1 MAKNP
6 WAKLPR
12 DLPTGTHYS
21 KGRNVSVKKLA
32 ILTVAA
38 LLLAVTG
45 IGSGMVSGQTVVDP
59 HAPLDVVARHGMVAA
74 AHPLAA
80 QAGVDV
86 MKAGG
91 NAIDAAIAT
100 ALTLNVVEPNA
111 SGLGGGGFMVIR
123 FAKTGD
129 VAVIDYREKAPAS
142 ATRDMYASD
151 QAKKELWTQ
160 LGGKAIGVPGTL
172 KGLEMALQMYGTLA
186 FADVA
191 APAIKLAEEGFE
203 VSSELSGI
211 IKDNYEKLARY
222 NDPDKVPYLCDGLPL
237 EPGDILR
244 NPELAATF
252 RLIAEKGSDALY
264 RGPVGEAIVAAV
276 NKSGGNMT
284 MQDLADYNAVMRTP
298 VRGTY
303 RGLEIISMP
312 PPSSGGTHLIEI
324 LNVMENYDVKA
335 LGHNTPAY
343 MHTLA
348 EVLKLVFAD
357 RAAYMADADF
367 VKVPV
372 TGLTSKEYAKTLFNQ
387 ISPDK
392 VLRELK
398 PGEPEN
404 FEHESTTHLT
414 VIDEEGNIVS
424 LTQTINYFFASGVMA
439 EGTGLLLNNEMD
451 DFSTNP
457 NSVSAPEPGK
467 RPLSSM
473 SPTIILK
480 DGKPFMALGTPG
492 ATRIFPS
499 MAQIIMNVVDF
510 GMGLDEA
517 IEAPRMFCSSSA
529 GKPGTLF
536 VESRI
541 PVEVREALTAL
552 GHTVSVRGDYDSY
565 FGGAQAILL
574 DQSSGTIYG
583 AADSRRLGAAV
594 GF

>member
-1 MAKNP
+1 M
-6 WAKLPR
+6 
-12 DLPTGTHYS
+12 
-21 KGRNVSVKKLA
+21 KKLA
-32 ILTVAA
+32 TLAVTL
-38 LLLAVTG
+38 LLLAV
-45 IGSGMVSGQTVVDP
+45 VSCGGGTVLAQTDLDP
-59 HAPLDVVARHGMVAA
+59 HAPLDTVARHGMVAA

-172 KGLEMALQMYGTLA
+172 KGLEMALQMYGTLT

-211 IKDNYEKLARY
+211 IKDNYEKLAKY
-222 NDPDKVPYLCDGLPL
+222 NDPDNVPYFHEGLPL
-237 EPGDILR
+237 EAGDILR
-244 NPELAATF
+244 NPDLAATF

-298 VRGTY
+298 VKGTY

-335 LGHNTPAY
+335 LEHNTPAY

-387 ISPDK
+387 ISADK
-392 VLRELK
+392 VLKELK

-473 SPTIILK
+473 SPTIVLK
-480 DGKPFMALGTPG
+480 DGKPFMALGSPG

-541 PVEVREALTAL
+541 PVEVRDALKAM

-583 AADSRRLGAAV
+583 AADSRRLGAAI

>member
-1 MAKNP
+1 MKRFAI
-6 WAKLPR
+6 LI
-12 DLPTGTHYS
+12 
-21 KGRNVSVKKLA
+21 VSVA
-32 ILTVAA
+32 
-38 LLLAVTG
+38 LLAVCG
-45 IGSGMVSGQTVVDP
+45 IGGGVVSAEAAADP

-86 MKAGG
+86 MRAGG

-172 KGLEMALQMYGTLA
+172 KGLEMALQMYGTLT

-191 APAIKLAEEGFE
+191 APAIKLAEGGFE

-211 IKDNYEKLARY
+211 IKDNYEKLAKY
-222 NDPDKVPYLCDGLPL
+222 NDPDKVPYFSDGLPL
-237 EPGDILR
+237 EAGDILR

-298 VRGTY
+298 VKGTY

-348 EVLKLVFAD
+348 EVFKLVFAD

-367 VKVPV
+367 VKVPMA
-372 TGLTSKEYAKTLFNQ
+372 GLTTKEYAKTLFDQ

-392 VLRELK
+392 VLTGVK

-404 FEHESTTHLT
+404 FENESTTHLT

-457 NSVSAPEPGK
+457 KSVSAPEPGK

-473 SPTIILK
+473 SPTIVLK

-499 MAQIIMNVVDF
+499 MAQIIMNIVDF

-541 PVEVREALTAL
+541 PVEVRDALTAL

>member
-1 MAKNP
+1 M
-6 WAKLPR
+6 
-12 DLPTGTHYS
+12 
-21 KGRNVSVKKLA
+21 KGLA
-32 ILTVAA
+32 ILAA
-38 LLLAVTG
+38 TLLLLAVMS
-45 IGSGMVSGQTVVDP
+45 IGSGMVLAQADLDP
-59 HAPLDVVARHGMVAA
+59 HAPLDTVARHGMVAA

-86 MKAGG
+86 MRAGG

-541 PVEVREALTAL
+541 PAEVRDALKAM
-552 GHTVSVRGDYDSY
+552 GHNVSVRGDYDSY
-565 FGGAQAILL
+565 FGGTQAILL
-574 DQSSGTIYG
+574 DQSSGMIHG
-583 AADSRRLGAAV
+583 AADSRRLGAAI

>member
-1 MAKNP
+1 
-6 WAKLPR
+6 
-12 DLPTGTHYS
+12 
-21 KGRNVSVKKLA
+21 VKRLA
-32 ILTVAA
+32 ISAVAM
-38 LLLAVTG
+38 LLLAVTA
-45 IGSGMVSGQTVVDP
+45 IGGGTVSAQAAADP

-129 VAVIDYREKAPAS
+129 VVVIDYREKAPSS

-172 KGLEMALQMYGTLA
+172 KGLEMALQMYGTFT

-191 APAIKLAEEGFE
+191 APAIRLAEEGFE

-211 IKDNYEKLARY
+211 IKDNYEKLAKY
-222 NDPDKVPYLCDGLPL
+222 NDPDKVPYFSDGLPL
-237 EPGDILR
+237 EAGDILR

-276 NKSGGNMT
+276 NKSGGSMT

-298 VRGTY
+298 VKGTY

-367 VKVPV
+367 VKVPMA
-372 TGLTSKEYAKTLFNQ
+372 GLTSKEYAKTLFDQ
-387 ISPDK
+387 IAPDK
-392 VLRELK
+392 ALKELK
-398 PGEPEN
+398 PGEPQN

-583 AADSRRLGAAV
+583 AADSRRLGAAI

>member
-1 MAKNP
+1 
-6 WAKLPR
+6 
-12 DLPTGTHYS
+12 
-21 KGRNVSVKKLA
+21 VKRLA
-32 ILTVAA
+32 ILIVSVA
-38 LLLAVTG
+38 LLAVCG
-45 IGSGMVSGQTVVDP
+45 IGSGVVLADAVADP

-151 QAKKELWTQ
+151 QAKAERWTQ
-160 LGGKAIGVPGTL
+160 LGGTAVGVHGTL
-172 KGLEMALQMYGTLA
+172 KGLEMALEMYGTLR
-186 FADVA
+186 FGDVA

-211 IKDNYEKLARY
+211 IKDNYEKLAKY
-222 NDPDKVPYLCDGLPL
+222 NDPDKVPYFSDGLPL

-252 RLIAEKGSDALY
+252 RLIAEKGSNALY

-312 PPSSGGTHLIEI
+312 PPSSGGAHLIEI

-348 EVLKLVFAD
+348 EVFKLVFAD

-367 VKVPV
+367 VKVPMA
-372 TGLTSKEYAKTLFNQ
+372 GLTTKEYAKTLFDQ
-387 ISPDK
+387 IAPDK
-392 VLRELK
+392 VLTELK
-398 PGEPEN
+398 PGEPQN

-424 LTQTINYFFASGVMA
+424 LTQTINYFFGSGVMA
-439 EGTGLLLNNEMD
+439 DGTGLLLNNEMD

-457 NSVSAPEPGK
+457 ASVSAPEPGK

-473 SPTIILK
+473 SPTIVLK

-499 MAQIIMNVVDF
+499 MAQIIMNIVDF

-541 PVEVREALTAL
+541 PVEVRDALAAL

-574 DQSSGTIYG
+574 DQSSGMIYG
-583 AADSRRLGAAV
+583 AADSRRLGAAI

>member
-1 MAKNP
+1 
-6 WAKLPR
+6 
-12 DLPTGTHYS
+12 
-21 KGRNVSVKKLA
+21 
-32 ILTVAA
+32 VA
-38 LLLAVTG
+38 LLAVCG
-45 IGSGMVSGQTVVDP
+45 IGSGIALAEAVVDP
-59 HAPLDVVARHGMVAA
+59 HAPLDVVDRHGMVAA

-129 VAVIDYREKAPAS
+129 VAVIDYREKAPLS

-151 QAKKELWTQ
+151 QAKAERWTQ
-160 LGGKAIGVPGTL
+160 LGGTAVGVPGTL
-172 KGLEMALQMYGTLA
+172 KGLEMALEMYGTLR
-186 FADVA
+186 FGDVA

-211 IKDNYEKLARY
+211 IKDNYEKLATY
-222 NDPDKVPYLCDGLPL
+222 NDPDKVPYFRDGLPL
-237 EPGDILR
+237 EAGDILR

-252 RLIAEKGSDALY
+252 RLIAEKGSDAFY
-264 RGPVGEAIVAAV
+264 RGPVGEAVVAAV

-298 VRGTY
+298 VKGTY

-348 EVLKLVFAD
+348 EVFKLVFAD

-367 VKVPV
+367 VKVPMA
-372 TGLTSKEYAKTLFNQ
+372 GLTTKEYAQTLFDQ
-387 ISPDK
+387 IAPDK
-392 VLRELK
+392 VLTELK

-424 LTQTINYFFASGVMA
+424 LTQTINYFFGSGVMA
-439 EGTGLLLNNEMD
+439 DGTGLLLNNEMD

-457 NSVSAPEPGK
+457 ASVSAPEPGK

-473 SPTIILK
+473 SPTIVLK

-499 MAQIIMNVVDF
+499 MAQIIMNIVDF

-541 PVEVREALTAL
+541 PVEVRDALTAL
-552 GHTVSVRGDYDSY
+552 GHTVSLRGDYDSY

-574 DQSSGTIYG
+574 DQSSGMIYG
-583 AADSRRLGAAV
+583 AADSRRLGAAI

>member
-1 MAKNP
+1 M
-6 WAKLPR
+6 
-12 DLPTGTHYS
+12 
-21 KGRNVSVKKLA
+21 KKLA

-129 VAVIDYREKAPAS
+129 VVVIDYREKAPSS

-172 KGLEMALQMYGTLA
+172 KGLEMALQMYGTFT

-191 APAIKLAEEGFE
+191 APAIRLAEEGFE

-211 IKDNYEKLARY
+211 IKDNYEKLAKY
-222 NDPDKVPYLCDGLPL
+222 NDPDKVPYFSDGLPL
-237 EPGDILR
+237 EAGDILR

-252 RLIAEKGSDALY
+252 RLISERGSDALY

-276 NKSGGNMT
+276 NKSGGSMT

-298 VRGTY
+298 VKGTY

-312 PPSSGGTHLIEI
+312 L
-324 LNVMENYDVKA
+324 
-335 LGHNTPAY
+335 
-343 MHTLA
+343 
-348 EVLKLVFAD
+348 
-357 RAAYMADADF
+357 RAVAARTSLRY
-367 VKVPV
+367 
-372 TGLTSKEYAKTLFNQ
+372 LT
-387 ISPDK
+387 
-392 VLRELK
+392 
-398 PGEPEN
+398 
-404 FEHESTTHLT
+404 
-414 VIDEEGNIVS
+414 
-424 LTQTINYFFASGVMA
+424 
-439 EGTGLLLNNEMD
+439 
-451 DFSTNP
+451 
-457 NSVSAPEPGK
+457 
-467 RPLSSM
+467 
-473 SPTIILK
+473 
-480 DGKPFMALGTPG
+480 
-492 ATRIFPS
+492 
-499 MAQIIMNVVDF
+499 
-510 GMGLDEA
+510 
-517 IEAPRMFCSSSA
+517 
-529 GKPGTLF
+529 
-536 VESRI
+536 
-541 PVEVREALTAL
+541 
-552 GHTVSVRGDYDSY
+552 
-565 FGGAQAILL
+565 
-574 DQSSGTIYG
+574 
-583 AADSRRLGAAV
+583 
-594 GF
+594 

>member
-1 MAKNP
+1 MK
-6 WAKLPR
+6 R
-12 DLPTGTHYS
+12 
-21 KGRNVSVKKLA
+21 LA
-32 ILTVAA
+32 ILIVSVA
-38 LLLAVTG
+38 LLAVCG
-45 IGSGMVSGQTVVDP
+45 IGSGVVLADAVADP

-151 QAKKELWTQ
+151 QAKAERWTQ
-160 LGGKAIGVPGTL
+160 LGGTAVGVPGTL
-172 KGLEMALQMYGTLA
+172 KGLEMALEMYGTLR
-186 FADVA
+186 FGDVA

-211 IKDNYEKLARY
+211 IKDNYEKLATY
-222 NDPDKVPYLCDGLPL
+222 NDPDKVPYFSDGLPL

-244 NPELAATF
+244 NPELAGTF
-252 RLIAEKGSDALY
+252 RLIAEKGSNALY

-312 PPSSGGTHLIEI
+312 PPSSGGAHLIEI
-324 LNVMENYDVKA
+324 LNVMENYDIKA

-348 EVLKLVFAD
+348 EVFKLVFAD

-367 VKVPV
+367 VKVPM
-372 TGLTSKEYAKTLFNQ
+372 TGLTTKEYAKTLFDQ
-387 ISPDK
+387 IAPDK
-392 VLRELK
+392 VLTELK
-398 PGEPEN
+398 PGEPQN

-424 LTQTINYFFASGVMA
+424 LTQTINYFFGSGVMA
-439 EGTGLLLNNEMD
+439 DGTGLLLNNEMD

-457 NSVSAPEPGK
+457 ASVSAPEPGK

-473 SPTIILK
+473 SPTIVLK

-499 MAQIIMNVVDF
+499 MAQIIMNIVDF

-541 PVEVREALTAL
+541 PVEVRDALATL

-574 DQSSGTIYG
+574 DQSSGMIYG
-583 AADSRRLGAAV
+583 AADSRRLGAAI

>member
-1 MAKNP
+1 MK
-6 WAKLPR
+6 R
-12 DLPTGTHYS
+12 
-21 KGRNVSVKKLA
+21 LA
-32 ILTVAA
+32 ILIVSVA
-38 LLLAVTG
+38 LLAVCG
-45 IGSGMVSGQTVVDP
+45 IGSGIALAEAVVDP
-59 HAPLDVVARHGMVAA
+59 HAPLDVVDRHGMVAA

-129 VAVIDYREKAPAS
+129 VAVIDYREKAPLS

-151 QAKKELWTQ
+151 QAKAERWTQ
-160 LGGKAIGVPGTL
+160 LGGTAVGVPGTL
-172 KGLEMALQMYGTLA
+172 KGLEMALEMYGTLR
-186 FADVA
+186 FGDVA

-211 IKDNYEKLARY
+211 IKDNYEKLATY
-222 NDPDKVPYLCDGLPL
+222 NDPDKVPYFRDGLPL
-237 EPGDILR
+237 EAGDILR

-252 RLIAEKGSDALY
+252 RLIAEKGSDAFY
-264 RGPVGEAIVAAV
+264 RGPVGEAVVAAV

-298 VRGTY
+298 VKGTY

-348 EVLKLVFAD
+348 EVFKLVFAD

-367 VKVPV
+367 VKVPMA
-372 TGLTSKEYAKTLFNQ
+372 GLTTKEYAQTLFDQ
-387 ISPDK
+387 IAPDK
-392 VLRELK
+392 VLTELK

-424 LTQTINYFFASGVMA
+424 LTQTINYFFGSGVMA
-439 EGTGLLLNNEMD
+439 DGTGLLLNNEMD

-457 NSVSAPEPGK
+457 ASVSAPEPGK

-473 SPTIILK
+473 SPTIVLK

-499 MAQIIMNVVDF
+499 MAQIIMNIVDF

-541 PVEVREALTAL
+541 PVEVRDALTAL
-552 GHTVSVRGDYDSY
+552 GHTVSLRGDYDSY

-574 DQSSGTIYG
+574 DQSSGMIYG
-583 AADSRRLGAAV
+583 AADSRRLGAAI

>member
-1 MAKNP
+1 MK
-6 WAKLPR
+6 R
-12 DLPTGTHYS
+12 
-21 KGRNVSVKKLA
+21 LA
-32 ILTVAA
+32 ILIVSVA
-38 LLLAVTG
+38 LLAVCG
-45 IGSGMVSGQTVVDP
+45 IGSGVVLADAVADP

-151 QAKKELWTQ
+151 QAKAERWTQ
-160 LGGKAIGVPGTL
+160 LGGTAVGVPGTL
-172 KGLEMALQMYGTLA
+172 KGLEMALEMYGTLR
-186 FADVA
+186 FGDVA

-211 IKDNYEKLARY
+211 IKDNYEKLAKY
-222 NDPDKVPYLCDGLPL
+222 NDPDKVPYFSDGLPL

-244 NPELAATF
+244 NPELAGTF
-252 RLIAEKGSDALY
+252 RLIAEKGSNALY

-312 PPSSGGTHLIEI
+312 PPSSGGAHLIEI

-348 EVLKLVFAD
+348 EVFKLVFAD

-367 VKVPV
+367 VKVPMA
-372 TGLTSKEYAKTLFNQ
+372 GLTTKEYAKTLFDQ
-387 ISPDK
+387 IAPDK
-392 VLRELK
+392 VLTELK
-398 PGEPEN
+398 PGEPQN

-424 LTQTINYFFASGVMA
+424 LTQTINYFFGSGVMA
-439 EGTGLLLNNEMD
+439 DGTGLLLNNEMD

-457 NSVSAPEPGK
+457 ASVSAPEPGK

-473 SPTIILK
+473 SPTIVLK

-499 MAQIIMNVVDF
+499 MAQIIMNIVDF

-541 PVEVREALTAL
+541 PVEVRDALTAL

-574 DQSSGTIYG
+574 DQSSGMIYG
-583 AADSRRLGAAV
+583 AADSRRLGAAI

>member
-1 MAKNP
+1 
-6 WAKLPR
+6 
-12 DLPTGTHYS
+12 
-21 KGRNVSVKKLA
+21 VKRRA
-32 ILTVAA
+32 ILTVAVA
-38 LLLAVTG
+38 LLAVCG
-45 IGSGMVSGQTVVDP
+45 IGRGMVLAEAAVDP

-129 VAVIDYREKAPAS
+129 VAVIDYREKAPLS

-151 QAKKELWTQ
+151 QAKSERWTQ
-160 LGGKAIGVPGTL
+160 LGGTAVGVPGTL
-172 KGLEMALQMYGTLA
+172 KGLEMALEMYGTLT

-211 IKDNYEKLARY
+211 IKDNYEKLATY
-222 NDPDKVPYLCDGLPL
+222 NDPDKVPYFRDGLPL
-237 EPGDILR
+237 EAGDILC

-252 RLIAEKGSDALY
+252 RLIAEKGSDAFY
-264 RGPVGEAIVAAV
+264 RGPVGEAVVAAV

-284 MQDLADYNAVMRTP
+284 MQDLADYDAVMRTP
-298 VRGTY
+298 VKGTY

-335 LGHNTPAY
+335 LGHNTPDY

-348 EVLKLVFAD
+348 EVFKLVFAD

-367 VKVPV
+367 VKVPMA
-372 TGLTSKEYAKTLFNQ
+372 GLTTKEYAQTLFDQ
-387 ISPDK
+387 IAPDK
-392 VLRELK
+392 VLTELK
-398 PGEPEN
+398 PGDPEN

-424 LTQTINYFFASGVMA
+424 LTQTINYFFGSGVMA
-439 EGTGLLLNNEMD
+439 DGTGLLLNNEMD

-457 NSVSAPEPGK
+457 ASVSAPEPGK

-473 SPTIILK
+473 SPTIVLK

-499 MAQIIMNVVDF
+499 MAQIIMNIVDF

-541 PVEVREALTAL
+541 PVEVRDALTAL

-574 DQSSGTIYG
+574 DQSSGMICG